1 MIVSFLPSFLSSLFS
16 WGLAGHWGQ
25 AIMAAHP
32 MSSGS
37 NIIGS
42 LMVWVP
48 NSGSCARHF
57 LQMHWIW
64 PELLQANSVAE
75 IFVSLSVC
83 LFCFVFIY
91 LVRNTFQWPA
101 VSRSRLSF
109 LPTSL
114 TLLAWYLKAFE
125 LKCLTQIYLWREGL
139 SGEAMSFLLLDHH
152 LPRT

>member
-1 MIVSFLPSFLSSLFS
+1 MIVSFLPPFLSSLFS

-32 MSSGS
+32 VSSGS
-37 NIIGS
+37 NMIGS
-42 LMVWVP
+42 LMVWLP
-48 NSGSCARHF
+48 SSGSCARHF

-75 IFVSLSVC
+75 IFVSLGV
-83 LFCFVFIY
+83 CFVLVY
-91 LVRNTFQWPA
+91 LVRNTFQWSAIP
-101 VSRSRLSF
+101 RSRLSF
-109 LPTSL
+109 LPTSP
-114 TLLAWYLKAFE
+114 TLLAWFLKVFE

-139 SGEAMSFLLLDHH
+139 SGEAMSFLLSDHH